1 VIREDREESQMAD
14 PKEIRA
20 SLMQRYL
27 GLSPGQE
34 DQALS
39 LIVET
44 GVRAVGGDEGSLLL
58 YNPEAND
65 LTFVMTYGNK
75 DSERMLVGTQVPMGS
90 LAGLAAETGQVQ
102 IGAPRYKDAALA
114 EAAGSVQSVIA
125 APMVFGDRLIGVIT
139 AISNK
144 QEKRFTEADGQL
156 YACLATVAALV
167 VNQALLLRGA
177 SEAEAGGAP
186 ASLAPDPAAQD
197 VLDRVGRLLQ
207 RDNATIRQLA
217 RMLEAVEAMAP
228 PGPGQ

>member
-1 VIREDREESQMAD
+1 MAD
-14 PKEIRA
+14 AKEIRA

-27 GLSPGQE
+27 GLSPGLE

-44 GVRAVGGDEGSLLL
+44 GVRAVGGDEGSLLV

-65 LTFVMTYGNK
+65 LTFVMTYGNP
-75 DSERMLVGTQVPMGS
+75 DAERMLVGTQVPMGS

-102 IGAPRYKDAALA
+102 IGAPRYKDAKLA
-114 EAAGSVQSVIA
+114 EAAGSVQSVIS
-125 APMVFGDRLIGVIT
+125 APMLIGDRLIGVIT

-167 VNQALLLRGA
+167 VNQALLLKGEGEA
-177 SEAEAGGAP
+177 AEAAP
-186 ASLAPDPAAQD
+186 ASLAPDPIAQD

-207 RDNATIRQLA
+207 RDSGTVLQLA

-228 PGPGQ
+228 GGGAQ

>member
-1 VIREDREESQMAD
+1 MAD

-27 GLSPGQE
+27 GLSPGLE

-65 LTFVMTYGNK
+65 LTFAMTYGN
-75 DSERMLVGTQVPMGS
+75 ENAEQMLVGTQVPMGS

-102 IGAPRYKDAALA
+102 IGAPRYKDAKLA
-114 EAAGSVQSVIA
+114 ETTGSVQSVIS
-125 APMVFGDRLIGVIT
+125 APMIFGDRLIGVIT

-144 QEKRFTEADGQL
+144 PDKRFSEADGQL
-156 YACLATVAALV
+156 YACLATVAALSSIRPCCFAATGV
-167 VNQALLLRGA
+167 PAPRRAGRA
-177 SEAEAGGAP
+177 RPRPGGAGTCSI
-186 ASLAPDPAAQD
+186 ASA
-197 VLDRVGRLLQ
+197 RLLQ
-207 RDNATIRQLA
+207 RDSATRAPA
-217 RMLEAVEAMAP
+217 RAHAGSGRGDDAR
-228 PGPGQ
+228 GAGQ